1 MVLPVSGVMPSTVRM
16 ISNCIFVEMS
26 RAETS
31 YRGDSSSG
39 MEQSK
44 LCLQGF
50 AGKGDTDNFK
60 DIATY
65 LVGDYRRPEHLEEIL
80 TSVELG
86 TKLHA
91 FQMVG
96 NHLRKMSLLGVF
108 KRRKLISVMLTS
120 NTNTQMVGDHLCKIT
135 L

>member
-50 AGKGDTDNFK
+50 ADIGDTDNFK
-60 DIATY
+60 D
-65 LVGDYRRPEHLEEIL
+65 D
-80 TSVELG
+80 
-86 TKLHA
+86 TK
-91 FQMVG
+91 
-96 NHLRKMSLLGVF
+96 
-108 KRRKLISVMLTS
+108 
-120 NTNTQMVGDHLCKIT
+120 
-135 L
+135 